1 MIFADWVSPSPK
13 LLHVYWK
20 LGLSLICCYLFLSIM
35 GTSGANVPSEAYM
48 QQWRESEDFCLGD
61 HPPGA
66 YLQCDAV
73 GCTGGSWIWCWR
85 LNERTRDVDTAGS
98 FGQMSFCQVGID
110 SGHGKQAGNDL
121 HTCTLYIC
129 GSWAPKKS
137 KNGDTNAWIFEKNS
151 CLHTGWGGVHK
162 GMAHEKS
169 FGNMPQAP
177 SLCSRNSE

>member
-1 MIFADWVSPSPK
+1 MK
-13 LLHVYWK
+13 
-20 LGLSLICCYLFLSIM
+20 
-35 GTSGANVPSEAYM
+35 E
-48 QQWRESEDFCLGD
+48 
-61 HPPGA
+61 
-66 YLQCDAV
+66 
-73 GCTGGSWIWCWR
+73 
-85 LNERTRDVDTAGS
+85 TRDVDTAGS

-137 KNGDTNAWIFEKNS
+137 KNS

>member
-1 MIFADWVSPSPK
+1 MIFAAWASPSPK
-13 LLHVYWK
+13 QLHVYWK

-137 KNGDTNAWIFEKNS
+137 KNGDTNAWIFEKKQ
-151 CLHTGWGGVHK
+151 LFAYWLGWSAQRHGT
-162 GMAHEKS
+162 
-169 FGNMPQAP
+169 
-177 SLCSRNSE
+177 